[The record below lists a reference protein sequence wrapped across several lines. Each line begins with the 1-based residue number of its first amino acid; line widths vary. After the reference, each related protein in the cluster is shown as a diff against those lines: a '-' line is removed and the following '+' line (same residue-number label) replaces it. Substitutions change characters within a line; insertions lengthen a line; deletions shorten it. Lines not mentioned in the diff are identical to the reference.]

1 MGHSKHSDGLYH
13 IKGKKYPV
21 LVGSRRMVFNGT
33 AFKTPGGLTK
43 DKLLMNKHGRI
54 VSKSKHSTAK
64 KEKRLEKAG
73 FKPKKGTFKAF
84 KKSDAKKTRR
94 RKSKKGGAGVENGVK
109 SIYGF

>member
-1 MGHSKHSDGLYH
+1 MGHSKGSDGKYH
-13 IKGKKYPV
+13 IKGHSFPV

-33 AFKTPGGLTK
+33 AYKTPGGLTK
-43 DKLLMNKHGRI
+43 SKLMMNKHGRI
-54 VSKSKHSTAK
+54 VSKAKHATAK

-94 RKSKKGGAGVENGVK
+94 RKN
-109 SIYGF
+109 